1 MSDLINKPHLAAVVF
16 DMDGLMFDSERIV
29 RISWNVAGDRL
40 GYDRLGDNIFN
51 TLGMNAARRKKYF
64 SDTYGADFPFE
75 TFQVYTREAFQQ
87 EVNTNGLPMKTGLIE
102 LLTYLK
108 ETGIPIAVA
117 TSSSEQYALANFNRA
132 GILPYLDAY
141 VTGNMVT
148 NSKPHPEIYLKAC
161 ELLGATPSE
170 AIALEDAPNGIRS
183 ALAAGLHTIMI
194 PDLIRDISSLNL
206 QPEAKLDTLLDVIP
220 YIKEHFHT

>member
-1 MSDLINKPHLAAVVF
+1 MSDLINKTHLAAVVF

-29 RISWNVAGDRL
+29 QISWNVAGDRL

-87 EVNTNGLPMKTGLIE
+87 EVNTNGLPIKTGLIE

-108 ETGIPIAVA
+108 ETGIPIFQENHLRKHLRRNIF
-117 TSSSEQYALANFNRA
+117 T
-132 GILPYLDAY
+132 
-141 VTGNMVT
+141 
-148 NSKPHPEIYLKAC
+148 
-161 ELLGATPSE
+161 
-170 AIALEDAPNGIRS
+170 LERIIRS
-183 ALAAGLHTIMI
+183 
-194 PDLIRDISSLNL
+194 
-206 QPEAKLDTLLDVIP
+206 
-220 YIKEHFHT
+220 

>member
-29 RISWNVAGDRL
+29 QISWNVAGDRL

-64 SDTYGADFPFE
+64 SDTYGEDFPFE

-102 LLTYLK
+102 LLTYLQK
-108 ETGIPIAVA
+108 TGIPIAVA

-161 ELLGATPSE
+161 ELLGAAPSE